1 MIAYGT
7 TKTSSAFK
15 LLARARELDFDVSNE
30 ISKQIQRYEKDV
42 KHAKENN
49 EDDPDYNVDD
59 EIILEDYIEDKYL
72 DLVNESK
79 QYKNIIMSVGVHPC
93 ARLVYHKDLREEIG
107 IIRIKSKSGNKE
119 PVYCVCI
126 DGATADH
133 AGYTKSD
140 ILKVIVTDTINKTFN
155 KVNKPVLTVNE
166 LLKAVELQPEV
177 WDIYANGFTM
187 GLNQTEQEKTT
198 QRVQTFKPKNIIELC
213 HFVASIRP
221 GSKNLVEDFVNR
233 RFHNYGIPALDELLK
248 LKGATGITG
257 QSSYLFYDE
266 NILAV
271 SQEAEISPE
280 ESYKLI
286 KAVKKKV
293 EEVVRS
299 FGDKF
304 IKGFT
309 KYLME
314 KENANEELAV
324 QTSKDVFT
332 TIKNSAQYLFNL
344 SHSYAVALDSLYGAY
359 LKYNYPYEFYTVMLQ
374 TWTTKG
380 NQDKVVKIID
390 EMKRYKGI
398 KLVPAKFGQD
408 NRDWYVDKTNHTISQ
423 SLASLKFISQ
433 PVAEDLYNC
442 KDMQFESFV
451 DFLRYIQMNTCLDK
465 TNIEVL
471 IKMGYF
477 EQFGNR
483 NKLMDLFREFREGT
497 KLKCKIEKKTKSWEK
512 RLETLRN
519 YERQLVVDP
528 CTIEDIVRY
537 EQEYMGICVSTSP
550 TAEDNEF
557 LISEVDDKY
566 GVKIMLYSIKRGT
579 RGKLKV
585 RKDLYEKQK
594 PEEGQIILTK
604 DCKKLPRRSYKNG
617 VSTVIPG
624 EFEWW
629 LRAYDVLNK

>member
-1 MIAYGT
+1 MAVDSAY
-7 TKTSSAFK
+7 
-15 LLARARELDFDVSNE
+15 
-30 ISKQIQRYEKDV
+30 
-42 KHAKENN
+42 
-49 EDDPDYNVDD
+49 
-59 EIILEDYIEDKYL
+59 
-72 DLVNESK
+72 
-79 QYKNIIMSVGVHPC
+79 C
-93 ARLVYHKDLREEIG
+93 
-107 IIRIKSKSGNKE
+107 
-119 PVYCVCI
+119 
-126 DGATADH
+126 
-133 AGYTKSD
+133 
-140 ILKVIVTDTINKTFN
+140 
-155 KVNKPVLTVNE
+155 
-166 LLKAVELQPEV
+166 
-177 WDIYANGFTM
+177 
-187 GLNQTEQEKTT
+187 
-198 QRVQTFKPKNIIELC
+198 
-213 HFVASIRP
+213 
-221 GSKNLVEDFVNR
+221 
-233 RFHNYGIPALDELLK
+233 
-248 LKGATGITG
+248 
-257 QSSYLFYDE
+257 
-266 NILAV
+266 
-271 SQEAEISPE
+271 
-280 ESYKLI
+280 
-286 KAVKKKV
+286 
-293 EEVVRS
+293 
-299 FGDKF
+299 
-304 IKGFT
+304 
-309 KYLME
+309 
-314 KENANEELAV
+314 
-324 QTSKDVFT
+324 
-332 TIKNSAQYLFNL
+332 
-344 SHSYAVALDSLYGAY
+344 AY
-359 LKYNYPYEFYTVMLQ
+359 LKVHYPYEFYLTMLKLY
-374 TWTTKG
+374 TEKG

-423 SLASLKFISQ
+423 SLASLKYISQ
-433 PVAEDLYNC
+433 PVAEDLYAC

-483 NKLMDLFREFREGT
+483 NKLMDLFKEFREGT

-550 TAEDNEF
+550 DAEDNEF

-566 GVKIMLYSIKRGT
+566 GVKVMLYSIKRGT